1 MSTPCMIGKRNQDG
15 TITAIY
21 CNFDGYPTR
30 VGLTL
35 AARYTDPMK
44 VDRLLELG
52 DIWSLGNEP
61 VDVITPIVAA
71 LGCKYPFEMVYQG
84 KLDEKTVD
92 ELWDMY
98 TRRITGKGERK
109 AQTYDSLDALIYDTP
124 TGYQYVLD
132 AGKWRVHDGESG
144 RRWVSLATA
153 ARHEIM
159 MSMPEDRRHDAV
171 EECKTAGVTVTL
183 QA

>member
-1 MSTPCMIGKRNQDG
+1 MGTPCMIGKRNQDG

-21 CNFDGYPTR
+21 CNFDGYPTG

-35 AARYTDPMK
+35 AAHYTDPMK

-61 VDVITPIVAA
+61 VDVITHIVAA
-71 LGCKYPFEMVYQG
+71 LGCKHWYELTYLN

-92 ELWDMY
+92 ELMDMY

-153 ARHEIM
+153 ARHEITD
-159 MSMPEDRRHDAV
+159 MPEDRRHNAV